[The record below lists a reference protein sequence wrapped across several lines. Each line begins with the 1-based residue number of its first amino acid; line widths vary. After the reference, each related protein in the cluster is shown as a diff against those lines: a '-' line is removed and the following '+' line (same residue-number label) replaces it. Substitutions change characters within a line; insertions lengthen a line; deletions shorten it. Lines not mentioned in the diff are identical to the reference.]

1 MKKNVRTNDLKTFER
16 TWKYDRFVY
25 WTKKISKFNSKLS
38 FFGQTHEFLNK
49 LKKRYIFTKRAVSQT
64 NFWKKIDLFTEQLL
78 NYRLVRKQIK

>member
-64 NFWKKIDLFTEQLL
+64 NFWKKNRSFYWTITELSL
-78 NYRLVRKQIK
+78 SEKTN